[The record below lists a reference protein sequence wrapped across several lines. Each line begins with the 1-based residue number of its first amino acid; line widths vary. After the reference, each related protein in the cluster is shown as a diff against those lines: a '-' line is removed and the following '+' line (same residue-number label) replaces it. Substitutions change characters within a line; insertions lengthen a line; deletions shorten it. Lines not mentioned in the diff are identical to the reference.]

1 MLRLLQKF
9 SGLLLLLISVHVY
22 SRQITDTTITVYFK
36 TGKYIL
42 PQREEQ
48 KLTGFFMQKSKATMI
63 RIAGHTDTVGSESAN
78 MTLSRKRS
86 ESVAA
91 WIKKNVGTENI
102 RLEYFGKTQIISPD
116 HNDLNRRVEIIIQF
130 PGIVNE
136 AKKNRDT
143 VLVRT
148 IELDKLYFEP
158 DKAILESFSFDYL
171 NSIVPVLK
179 SYRNARF
186 EIRGHVNYETTRND
200 SGELKKMNELSVDR
214 AKVIY
219 EMLVERGIP
228 ANKMS
233 YQGMGNTQ
241 MVFPHPVN
249 DDEKRKN
256 MRVEILVFSN
266 Q

>member
-1 MLRLLQKF
+1 M
-9 SGLLLLLISVHVY
+9 
-22 SRQITDTTITVYFK
+22 

-42 PQREEQ
+42 TRREEQ
-48 KLTGFFMQKSKATMI
+48 KLTNFFMQKSRATMI

-86 ESVAA
+86 EGVAA
-91 WIKKNVGTENI
+91 WIKKNVGIENI
-102 RLEYFGKTQIISPD
+102 RLEYFGETQIISPN
-116 HNDLNRRVEIIIQF
+116 HNDLNRRVEITIQF
-130 PGIVNE
+130 PGIINE
-136 AKKNRDT
+136 AKQNRDT
-143 VLVRT
+143 VLVKT
-148 IELDKLYFEP
+148 IVLDKLYFEP

-171 NSIVPVLK
+171 NAIVPVLK
-179 SYRNARF
+179 NYRDARF
-186 EIRGHVNYETTRND
+186 EIRGHVNYETNRND

-219 EMLVERGIP
+219 EMLLERGIP
-228 ANKMS
+228 GNKMS

-249 DDEKRKN
+249 DEEKRKN